1 MATESFYEDLILD
14 TPEACAN
21 MEKAID
27 MAEERDELIII
38 GAQKPIKDQ
47 DRIRALIRSMGY
59 DVRTE
64 WVHRIYYCPAG
75 RPDEEHGSRTTG
87 RFPGDIQVRIEP

>member
-27 MAEERDELIII
+27 LAEERGDLVII
-38 GAQKPIKDQ
+38 GAQKPIKDENQ
-47 DRIRALIRSMGY
+47 IRALIRSMGY

-64 WVHRIYYCPAG
+64 
-75 RPDEEHGSRTTG
+75 
-87 RFPGDIQVRIEP
+87 